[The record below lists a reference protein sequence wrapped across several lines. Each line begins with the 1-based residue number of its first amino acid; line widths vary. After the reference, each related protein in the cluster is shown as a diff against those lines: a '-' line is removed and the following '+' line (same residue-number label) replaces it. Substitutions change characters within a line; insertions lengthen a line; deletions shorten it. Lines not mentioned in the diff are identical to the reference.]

1 MTRIQNILPYAYTN
15 ESHNIQIISKT
26 QIFFLSKT
34 CAVFLPI
41 PTCLFIFH
49 FYVID
54 RRKAFCMWFYFYPSC
69 FFPVHEKKMPKYYQY
84 IIITQFAIRFPLAE
98 LVFTS
103 HRHKHTHALT
113 SSPHHSQ
120 NHIHTHFI
128 TAFLFFLV
136 CSLEKKKTILNEGKK
151 IQTL

>member
-26 QIFFLSKT
+26 KFFPFQKRVLYFCLFPHAFSSLIFMLSIDGKHFVCGSIFTQVVFFLFMK
-34 CAVFLPI
+34 
-41 PTCLFIFH
+41 
-49 FYVID
+49 
-54 RRKAFCMWFYFYPSC
+54 
-69 FFPVHEKKMPKYYQY
+69 KKMPKYYQY
-84 IIITQFAIRFPLAE
+84 IIITQFAIRFPLAD

-128 TAFLFFLV
+128 TAFLFFFV

-151 IQTL
+151 I